1 MTPDQVSGFFDAG
14 ESFVEG
20 TIGAALVVLWLLAL
34 ALHLGRP
41 YMVRTTGKFTLRLGA
56 DLWWIIYVGLRDLI
70 IVQVFIGSFIFFYPD
85 VVAGQD
91 LPITGGLAAVCAF
104 AVMLIKLTRPG
115 DETSGVPGAGPAP
128 RARGDALHRAV
139 LPRRPDDRAPRPACR
154 RDHAV
159 PGQLEEPGPRP
170 PAVLPVRGAGRPA
183 RPGRR
188 RLQPSLDRSATGRV
202 HTGGRPMNADDLA
215 QALTTGASG
224 WLVLSVAAVLP
235 MLWTFTLVM
244 HFARPAV
251 IRFLQSLTLRFGGD
265 VWWLSY
271 VLFRDALLV
280 ITLGLGMLFFMPNL
294 YFVGDGLPITAP
306 LSVLVLFWAL
316 CVKIIRDPDEDPAA
330 FRLLSVL
337 LVDRVRAVHRSADLR
352 ARGRRPGVPGRPA
365 VAPHQHRQPRR
376 RPAAVLAEPRA
387 LRPHRGRDVPPG
399 RPPVCAIRP
408 AGRPRRAA
416 EAA

>member
-1 MTPDQVSGFFDAG
+1 
-14 ESFVEG
+14 
-20 TIGAALVVLWLLAL
+20 
-34 ALHLGRP
+34 
-41 YMVRTTGKFTLRLGA
+41 
-56 DLWWIIYVGLRDLI
+56 
-70 IVQVFIGSFIFFYPD
+70 
-85 VVAGQD
+85 
-91 LPITGGLAAVCAF
+91 
-104 AVMLIKLTRPG
+104 
-115 DETSGVPGAGPAP
+115 
-128 RARGDALHRAV
+128 
-139 LPRRPDDRAPRPACR
+139 
-154 RDHAV
+154 
-159 PGQLEEPGPRP
+159 
-170 PAVLPVRGAGRPA
+170 
-183 RPGRR
+183 
-188 RLQPSLDRSATGRV
+188 
-202 HTGGRPMNADDLA
+202 MNADDLA

-337 LVDRVRAVHRSADLR
+337 LVIASVLYIVPQIYGLEAADQAYLGDLPSLLTSTGNLAVARPLFWLSLGLFALTAGAMFLRAVLQLR
-352 ARGRRPGVPGRPA
+352 DPAPGR
-365 VAPHQHRQPRR
+365 
-376 RPAAVLAEPRA
+376 EP
-387 LRPHRGRDVPPG
+387 
-399 RPPVCAIRP
+399 
-408 AGRPRRAA
+408 AA
-416 EAA
+416 EAG